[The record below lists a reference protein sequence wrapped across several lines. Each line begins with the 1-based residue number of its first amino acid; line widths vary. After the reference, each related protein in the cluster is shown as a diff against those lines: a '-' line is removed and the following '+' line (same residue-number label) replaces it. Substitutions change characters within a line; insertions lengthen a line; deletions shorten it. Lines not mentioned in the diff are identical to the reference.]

1 MNKVDEFKRH
11 LKFLDHALVMIVALM
26 CFSGVMFIIK
36 SQGSEMSILTMAVT
50 LLLALTLYIF
60 KLLIVGLSHS
70 TLSLL
75 DHHRQAKGVDIRP
88 LALGKVSGFGLCTFC
103 NEYETKNTLLGR
115 YVCSGCYQV
124 FLKVR
129 ETSTATALNDETSF
143 GKRRSLKRVV

>member
-1 MNKVDEFKRH
+1 MNKIDEFKRH
-11 LKFLDHALVMIVALM
+11 LKFLDNTLVMIVVLM
-26 CFSGVMFIIK
+26 CFSAVMFMIK
-36 SQGSEMSILTMAVT
+36 SQGSETSILTMVVT

-60 KLLIVGLSHS
+60 KLLIVGLSYS

-75 DHHRQAKGVDIRP
+75 DNQQHGKVVDIKP
-88 LALGKVSGFGLCTFC
+88 LSLGKVSDFGLCTFC

-115 YVCSGCYQV
+115 NVCSGCYQV

-129 ETSTATALNDETSF
+129 EPSTATALNNEKLF